1 MSTYVLVP
9 GAGSDSAHWSRVR
22 PLLAARGHE
31 VITPDLAVADPEA
44 GLDAY
49 VDTIV
54 EAIGDRSGVILVAH
68 SMGALSASVAA
79 ARADVA
85 LLVLVAAM
93 IPAPGETGGRWWAAT
108 GQPEAQR
115 AADLAAG
122 RDPDAPFDPLVTFLH
137 DLPPDALD
145 EVLAAP
151 LIDQSDR
158 PFADPWPL
166 AAWPDVPTRVL
177 VCRDDRLFPLEFQ
190 RRVTRERLGITPDE
204 MEGGHMPALA
214 HPHALVEWLERYRT
228 SG

>member
-1 MSTYVLVP
+1 MLVP
-9 GAGSDSAHWSRVR
+9 GAGSDSAHWNRVR
-22 PLLAARGHE
+22 PLLEARGHE
-31 VITPDLAVADPEA
+31 VITPDLPAADPEA
-44 GLDAY
+44 GLGAY

-54 EAIGDRSGVILVAH
+54 EAIGDRSGVILVAQ
-68 SMGALSASVAA
+68 SMAGLSAPVAA
-79 ARADVA
+79 TRADVA

-93 IPAPGETGGRWWAAT
+93 IPAPGETGGQWWAAT

-122 RDPDAPFDPLVTFLH
+122 RDPDAPFDPVVTFLH
-137 DLPPDALD
+137 DLPPDVLD

-151 LIDQSDR
+151 PIDQSDR

-177 VCRDDRLFPLEFQ
+177 VCRDDRLFPLAFQ

-204 MEGGHMPALA
+204 MEGGHLPALA
-214 HPHALVEWLERYRT
+214 HPGALVEWLERYREST
-228 SG
+228 